1 MEKCKHCGQ
10 TAHPQG
16 DDADLLADLPVGS
29 EPAIGQPA
37 DTEAEDK
44 TSILTELIE
53 LMQGSAG
60 SRLKPEEEDEEE
72 EELGFTKA
80 IPATPITGTN

>member
-1 MEKCKHCGQ
+1 MEKCTHCGQ
-10 TAHPQG
+10 PAQPQG

-29 EPAIGQPA
+29 EPVIGQSA

-60 SRLKPEEEDEEE
+60 NRLKPEDEDDD
-72 EELGFTKA
+72 ELGFTKA
-80 IPATPITGTN
+80 IPATPITGAN